1 MPRGQL
7 NAYFDDFNLFREYW
21 QISESIFTDFLTYL
35 DKDSI
40 SYNFDSLLVDRSFL
54 NNRLKS
60 EIAGS
65 IWGKDE
71 AVGIRLVIDNQIVE
85 ALNYFNEADA
95 LLGSGH

>member
-1 MPRGQL
+1 MFL
-7 NAYFDDFNLFREYW
+7 EYW
-21 QISESIFTDFLTYL
+21 QISESIFADFLTYL

-71 AVGIRLVIDNQIVE
+71 AVGVRLAIDNQIVE

>member
-1 MPRGQL
+1 M
-7 NAYFDDFNLFREYW
+7 FREYW
-21 QISESIFTDFLTYL
+21 QISESVFTDFLTHL

-40 SYNFDSLLVDRSFL
+40 SNNFDSLLVDRSFL

-85 ALNYFNEADA
+85 ALNYFNEEVDII
-95 LLGSGH
+95 GSGL

>member
-1 MPRGQL
+1 M
-7 NAYFDDFNLFREYW
+7 FREYW

-85 ALNYFNEADA
+85 ALNYFNEADD

>member
-1 MPRGQL
+1 M
-7 NAYFDDFNLFREYW
+7 FREYW